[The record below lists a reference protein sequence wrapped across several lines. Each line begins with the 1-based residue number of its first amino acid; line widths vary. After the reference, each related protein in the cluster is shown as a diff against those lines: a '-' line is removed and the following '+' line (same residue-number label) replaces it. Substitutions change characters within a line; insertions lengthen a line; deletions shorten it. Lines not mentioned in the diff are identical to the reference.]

1 MQTFKNQFLDYVSTF
16 YTENNAEQNFSI
28 KLKEIHSIKVW
39 EEAVALCKAHQFS
52 PDFSQKA
59 EVAALFHDIGRF
71 EQFKQYGT
79 FSDKQS
85 EDHAELGLKVLKKEG
100 FFNNLPDSD
109 REDIE
114 FAIKFHNKAEVP
126 ASEDEGK
133 ILLLKILRDADKID
147 IWRVVTEYY
156 SQDEKSETIELSLPD
171 IPEISQGVI
180 ASIERQE
187 IVNFKDVKTL
197 NDFKALQ
204 MGWKFDL
211 NFTHSLKVLKERKY
225 LEILR
230 DSMTVPKEA
239 QHLFELINQQ

>member
-1 MQTFKNQFLDYVSTF
+1 METFKNQFLDYVSTF
-16 YTENNAEQNFSI
+16 YTEDNAEQNFSI

-39 EEAVALCKAHQFS
+39 EETIALCRFHKIPVELS
-52 PDFSQKA
+52 RKA
-59 EVAALFHDIGRF
+59 ELAALFHDIGRF

-79 FSDKQS
+79 FADKKS
-85 EDHAELGLKVLKKEG
+85 EDHAELGLKVLKKES
-100 FFNNLPDSD
+100 FFNNLSDAD

-114 FAIKFHNKAEVP
+114 FAIQFHNKAALP
-126 ASEDEGK
+126 DSGNTDQM
-133 ILLLKILRDADKID
+133 LLLKIVRDSDKID

-156 SQDEKSETIELSLPD
+156 SQDERNEAIELSLPD
-171 IPEISQGVI
+171 LPEISAGVI
-180 ASIERQE
+180 ASIEKQE

-211 NFTHSLKVLKERKY
+211 NFAHSVNVLKERKY

-230 DSMTVPKEA
+230 DSMTVPDEA
-239 QHLFELINQQ
+239 QHLFSLISV